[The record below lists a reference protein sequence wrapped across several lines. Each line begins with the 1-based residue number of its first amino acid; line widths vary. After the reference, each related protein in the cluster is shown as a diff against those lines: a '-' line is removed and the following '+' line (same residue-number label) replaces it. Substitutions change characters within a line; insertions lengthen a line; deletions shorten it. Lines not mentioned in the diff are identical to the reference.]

1 MQNFQIEIVNTKHI
15 TSNKSHKKNKKANKG
30 LFDLLFKEITNK
42 SSLSKKIVDKSLTT
56 SSDLNSLKKE
66 NVAILKKEHKKFYPS
81 DLDLNLNLVQSYT
94 HIEPKK
100 DINQKTKKLPEA
112 DIYLK
117 KEKNKTN
124 ISFINSKENERK
136 ALTENNTSWD
146 KNKKN
151 IPNVLNLKENLDVLL
166 HADKKEK
173 QIKQTHKENVLALHG
188 KKEKDEIEVLNTEKR
203 KSIEAKRTKVTKNS
217 NTSFSSNLPQ
227 IENKNK
233 VNIKKVKNLKQ
244 EVNTKIIYKEGL
256 QENNANENLSQIIS
270 NNNSI
275 NIEKDT
281 LKNVVGKTTGKKI
294 SKEKTLS
301 LNKENILTKEEKVKS
316 YVKTNNGEN
325 DFQISSN
332 SNKIKNPK
340 ESPLK
345 VFSEAKATKEKV
357 TQKDLYK
364 DNANLD
370 NNQSNKL
377 DTSKL
382 LLNTGTRNTERQ
394 DNAFSNTENKE
405 KKIFLDKLKKLA
417 KTDFKKEIYSKKY
430 STEKAFSKKN
440 ENLEG
445 KKQESNIQ
453 ENSMLFSQNIQS
465 DTSEKKIFTRMEKQ
479 LEVEKV
485 EHLEHYQQNQSTFDI
500 SNQGSSENFFD
511 SSNSS
516 HFYNHLNSREKA
528 PEGNSFQKVFTL
540 SLNFNDTNIVARLRN
555 NTLNL
560 SIILSNS
567 SIPYIN
573 SLKSDI
579 ASILREQGFN
589 QFNLKI
595 ETKGKKIYYSNNY
608 DREEKR
614 EINVKV

>member
-15 TSNKSHKKNKKANKG
+15 TSNKNHKKNGKANKG
-30 LFDLLFKEITNK
+30 LFDLLFKEISSK
-42 SSLSKKIVDKSLTT
+42 GSLSKKIVDKSLTT

-66 NVAILKKEHKKFYPS
+66 NVAILKKEDKNFYPS
-81 DLDLNLNLVQSYT
+81 DLTLNLNLVQSYT

-124 ISFINSKENERK
+124 ISFIHFKENEGK
-136 ALTENNTSWD
+136 SLTN

-166 HADKKEK
+166 HTDKKEK
-173 QIKQTHKENVLALHG
+173 RVKKIHKEKVLDLHG
-188 KKEKDEIEVLNTEKR
+188 KKEKIEVLNTEKR
-203 KSIEAKRTKVTKNS
+203 KSIEAKRTRVTKNS
-217 NTSFSSNLPQ
+217 NNSFSSNLPQ

-233 VNIKKVKNLKQ
+233 INIKKVENLKQ
-244 EVNTKIIYKEGL
+244 KVNTKIIYKEGL
-256 QENNANENLSQIIS
+256 QENNINENPNQIIS

-294 SKEKTLS
+294 NKEKTLS

-364 DNANLD
+364 ENTNLAI
-370 NNQSNKL
+370 NQSSKL

-382 LLNTGTRNTERQ
+382 LLNTGTRDTEGQ
-394 DNAFSNTENKE
+394 DNTFFNTENKN
-405 KKIFLDKLKKLA
+405 KKVFLDKLKKLA
-417 KTDFKKEIYSKKY
+417 KTDFKKEIYSKKH

-465 DTSEKKIFTRMEKQ
+465 DTSEKKIFTRIEKQ
-479 LEVEKV
+479 FETEKV

-511 SSNSS
+511 SSDSS

>member
-15 TSNKSHKKNKKANKG
+15 TSNKNHKKNGKANKG

-56 SSDLNSLKKE
+56 SSDLDPSKKENVTILKKE
-66 NVAILKKEHKKFYPS
+66 NKKNYPS
-81 DLDLNLNLVQSYT
+81 DLNLNLNLVQSYT

-100 DINQKTKKLPEA
+100 DTYQKLKKLSEA

-136 ALTENNTSWD
+136 PLTENNTSWD

-151 IPNVLNLKENLDVLL
+151 IPNVSNLKENLHAEG

-173 QIKQTHKENVLALHG
+173 QIKKIHNVFDLHG
-188 KKEKDEIEVLNTEKR
+188 KKEKEKIEVLNIEKG
-203 KSIEAKRTKVTKNS
+203 KSIDTKKIKVTKNS
-217 NTSFSSNLPQ
+217 NNSFSYNLPQ

-233 VNIKKVKNLKQ
+233 VNIKKVENLKQ
-244 EVNTKIIYKEGL
+244 KVNTKIIYKEGL
-256 QENNANENLSQIIS
+256 WENNVNENPNQIIS

-281 LKNVVGKTTGKKI
+281 PKNVDGKTARKKI
-294 SKEKTLS
+294 NKENLLF
-301 LNKENILTKEEKVKS
+301 LNKENIFTKGKQVKFSVKINNEE
-316 YVKTNNGEN
+316 NNFKIYLN
-325 DFQISSN
+325 SSE
-332 SNKIKNPK
+332 IKNPE
-340 ESPLK
+340 ESSLK
-345 VFSEAKATKEKV
+345 AFPGTKTFKEKV

-364 DNANLD
+364 DISNLD
-370 NNQSNKL
+370 NSQSNKL
-377 DTSKL
+377 NTSRWL
-382 LLNTGTRNTERQ
+382 RNTTRRNNEGQ
-394 DNAFSNTENKE
+394 ENTFSNTENKD
-405 KKIFLDKLKKLA
+405 KKVFLDRIKRLT
-417 KTDFKKEIYSKKY
+417 KTDFKKEIYSKKHFTY
-430 STEKAFSKKN
+430 KTFSKKN

-445 KKQESNIQ
+445 KKKESNIQ
-453 ENSMLFSQNIQS
+453 ENSMFFPQNIQS
-465 DTSEKKIFTRMEKQ
+465 DISEKKIFTRMEKQ
-479 LEVEKV
+479 FETEKV

-500 SNQGSSENFFD
+500 SNQGSSENFLD
-511 SSNSS
+511 SSDSS
-516 HFYNHLNSREKA
+516 HFYNNLNNREKA

-567 SIPYIN
+567 SISYIN
-573 SLKSDI
+573 SLKFDI

-595 ETKGKKIYYSNNY
+595 ETKGKKIYYSNIYNK
-608 DREEKR
+608 EEKR